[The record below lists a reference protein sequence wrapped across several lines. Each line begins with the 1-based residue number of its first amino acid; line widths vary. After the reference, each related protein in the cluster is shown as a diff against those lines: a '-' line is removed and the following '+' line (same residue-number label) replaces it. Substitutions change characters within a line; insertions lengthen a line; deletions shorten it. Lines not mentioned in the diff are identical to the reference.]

1 MGGLMDEERRTSVN
15 LRECLRACS
24 ERVFFI
30 NTGFLDRTGDEIHT
44 CMHAGPVVP
53 KTEMRKAS
61 WIKAYEASN
70 VDVGLWSG
78 LQGRGQIGKGMWAK
92 PDNMKAMY
100 EAKLQELLAGATTAW
115 VPSPVAATIH
125 SIHYHRCD
133 VFARQ
138 THLALRPP
146 VQIEHLLEPPLQ
158 RESLSEEAKML
169 ELRESAQS
177 ILGYVVRWLLQG
189 TKPCERRV
197 DGGPRHA
204 AHLVPVARELVASW
218 PHQRDTAPRGFW

>member
-1 MGGLMDEERRTSVN
+1 MN

-78 LQGRGQIGKGMWAK
+78 LQGRGPRDSADVLARLHHS
-92 PDNMKAMY
+92 PDACCVTVGSDSQSS
-100 EAKLQELLAGATTAW
+100 EPEE
-115 VPSPVAATIH
+115 
-125 SIHYHRCD
+125 
-133 VFARQ
+133 VFA
-138 THLALRPP
+138 LAIRAHKRTNIRMHF
-146 VQIEHLLEPPLQ
+146 VVFTSHSGTGGGSAEETV
-158 RESLSEEAKML
+158 SLDLCA
-169 ELRESAQS
+169 
-177 ILGYVVRWLLQG
+177 
-189 TKPCERRV
+189 
-197 DGGPRHA
+197 
-204 AHLVPVARELVASW
+204 
-218 PHQRDTAPRGFW
+218 